1 MTSGPEKTELP
12 AGTRVAGRFVIEQ
25 FVRRGPLASVYIARA
40 ESANTARFIVRLV
53 HTRSTG
59 TDAVAVVGREL
70 QRVAMLRQR
79 AVPALTAVGGD
90 AAGLVVITERP
101 EGPSLRETL
110 AKGSRL
116 RPGDVG
122 RLIMEVATVLDA
134 MHVASPP
141 IVHRALCPEN
151 ISMTDRMLR
160 VWVEECGFA
169 QALTTS
175 GILDARAHAV
185 ARPYLSPDEL
195 AGRLSAR
202 GDLFVLASL
211 AWECLTGTPA
221 YQGPSDAAVDSAIV
235 RGPRPTL
242 RGVRDDI
249 SPDVDATF
257 TRAWTGDGGAFSSAG
272 AFARELARALSAN
285 PTTSRAVP
293 AARAT
298 TPGTGGAAPVEV
310 SKDKSTTPML
320 AATPVTPATPATP
333 VTPMSLRHN
342 NPNKATLLGI
352 GDMKA
357 PPARAP
363 VNGAATNG
371 ASAQAP
377 NGASSKLAAT
387 LGPPTSPKA
396 NVSEALTT
404 AERIARERS
413 ERGVTMKVEVPRIHP
428 PGTEPVEP
436 ARARSSSHDIANS
449 GRDSAISGVPR
460 APLGA
465 PPLPGARGTPAPTA
479 PASTP
484 PAPPAPLPATATNG
498 SAAPV
503 LGANGAGTI
512 EEAETWEVVDAP
524 ITPFTDDS
532 GRFSSPGT
540 VQTVDRSPTSTNPPA
555 NSPVI
560 DFTETDDFPAVVA
573 PAPAPTPVFAEAP
586 AMPVAAPP
594 MPMSANASGLMN
606 SGENSVPQ
614 LAVPVIPQ
622 APSVPEP
629 LMPMMPNAPPANGWA
644 GPPPLPTMS
653 RDETMRFP
661 TETLETPRAGRKR
674 LFVLLGVGAV
684 VAATVA
690 VAGFWFVSQQD
701 QPVAQNPPPRTR
713 PNLRRPRL
721 VATADA
727 GAAAP
732 TNTTASADAGAAP
745 IARTQTDAGATT
757 TATHTADAS
766 TTVAANT
773 TDNSTDNTPP
783 EQASTH
789 EGRLP
794 RRPHREDV
802 DAVEQ
807 RLKPAVLACVSGTPR
822 RRHMRV
828 GVVYEGSTGRAVEI
842 HISSAFASAPVG
854 PCVETAIRANP
865 LPRFRN
871 EDWETDYV
879 FDLDERESAE

>member
-185 ARPYLSPDEL
+185 ARSYLSPDEL
-195 AGRLSAR
+195 AGRLTSR

-285 PTTSRAVP
+285 PTSSRAVP

-298 TPGTGGAAPVEV
+298 TPGTGGAPVEV

-320 AATPVTPATPATP
+320 SATPVTPATPATP

-352 GDMKA
+352 GDTKA
-357 PPARAP
+357 PPARGP

-436 ARARSSSHDIANS
+436 VRARSSSHDIANG

-460 APLGA
+460 APVGA
-465 PPLPGARGTPAPTA
+465 PPLPGTRGTPAPAA

-484 PAPPAPLPATATNG
+484 PAPPAPVPTPATATNG
-498 SAAPV
+498 SAAPA
-503 LGANGAGTI
+503 LGANGAETI
-512 EEAETWEVVDAP
+512 EEAESWEVVDAP
-524 ITPFTDDS
+524 ITPFTEDS
-532 GRFSSPGT
+532 GRFSSPAT
-540 VQTVDRSPTSTNPPA
+540 VQPVERSPTSTNPPA
-555 NSPVI
+555 GSPVI
-560 DFTETDDFPAVVA
+560 DFTETDDLPAIVA
-573 PAPAPTPVFAEAP
+573 PAPAPVPAFAEAP
-586 AMPVAAPP
+586 VVPPMPVAAHD
-594 MPMSANASGLMN
+594 AGLMS
-606 SGENSVPQ
+606 SGETSVPQ

-622 APSVPEP
+622 APTVPEP
-629 LMPMMPNAPPANGWA
+629 LMPMMPNVPAANGWA
-644 GPPPLPTMS
+644 GPPPLPGA
-653 RDETMRFP
+653 RDETLRFP
-661 TETLETPRAGRKR
+661 TETIETPRAGRKR

-684 VAATVA
+684 VAAA
-690 VAGFWFVSQQD
+690 VAAGGFWFVSQQE
-701 QPVAQNPPPRTR
+701 QPVAQTPPPRTR
-713 PNLRRPRL
+713 PNLRRPRIAA
-721 VATADA
+721 ATADA
-727 GAAAP
+727 GAAAQANANV
-732 TNTTASADAGAAP
+732 TADAGAAP
-745 IARTQTDAGATT
+745 IARTQSDAGATT
-757 TATHTADAS
+757 AANVADAS
-766 TTVAANT
+766 TTVAAN
-773 TDNSTDNTPP
+773 PP
-783 EQASTH
+783 ENTSDNNSPEQPSTR

-802 DAVEQ
+802 DALEA

-842 HISSAFASAPVG
+842 HISSAFASPPVG
-854 PCVETAIRANP
+854 PCVENAIRTNP

-879 FDLDERESAE
+879 FDLDERESSE

>member
-101 EGPSLRETL
+101 EGPNLRETL

-195 AGRLSAR
+195 AGRLTAR

-211 AWECLTGTPA
+211 AWECLTGAPA

-242 RGVRDDI
+242 RGVRDDV

-285 PTTSRAVP
+285 PTSSRAVP

-298 TPGTGGAAPVEV
+298 TPGTGGAPVEV
-310 SKDKSTTPML
+310 PKDKSTTPML

-357 PPARAP
+357 PPARGP

-436 ARARSSSHDIANS
+436 ARARSSSHDVANG
-449 GRDSAISGVPR
+449 GRDSAISAVPR

-465 PPLPGARGTPAPTA
+465 PPLPGARATPPPTA

-484 PAPPAPLPATATNG
+484 PAPPAPVSATATNG
-498 SAAPV
+498 SALSATAPV
-503 LGANGAGTI
+503 LPVAAPALGANGAETI

-524 ITPFTDDS
+524 ITPFADDS

-540 VQTVDRSPTSTNPPA
+540 VQTADRSPTSTNPPA
-555 NSPVI
+555 SSPVI
-560 DFTETDDFPAVVA
+560 DFTETDDIPAVVA
-573 PAPAPTPVFAEAP
+573 PAPVPAFAEAP
-586 AMPVAAPP
+586 AVPP
-594 MPMSANASGLMN
+594 MPMPATAHASGLMN

-629 LMPMMPNAPPANGWA
+629 MMPMMPNAPPVGGWA
-644 GPPPLPTMS
+644 GPPPLPMS
-653 RDETMRFP
+653 RDETLRFP
-661 TETLETPRAGRKR
+661 TETIETPRAGRKR

-684 VAATVA
+684 VAAAVA
-690 VAGFWFVSQQD
+690 AAGFWFVSQQE
-701 QPVAQNPPPRTR
+701 QPVAQNPPPRAR
-713 PNLRRPRL
+713 PNLRRPR
-721 VATADA
+721 VTPATADA
-727 GAAAP
+727 GAAAQA
-732 TNTTASADAGAAP
+732 NTTADAGAAP
-745 IARTQTDAGATT
+745 TAHTQSDAGATT
-757 TATHTADAS
+757 AANNTADAS
-766 TTVAANT
+766 TAVAT
-773 TDNSTDNTPP
+773 NTPDTNP
-783 EQASTH
+783 EQPSTH

-802 DAVEQ
+802 DAVEL

-828 GVVYEGSTGRAVEI
+828 GVIYEGSTGRAVEI
-842 HISSAFASAPVG
+842 HISSAFASPPVG
-854 PCVETAIRANP
+854 PCVENAIRANP

-879 FDLDERESAE
+879 FDLDERESSE